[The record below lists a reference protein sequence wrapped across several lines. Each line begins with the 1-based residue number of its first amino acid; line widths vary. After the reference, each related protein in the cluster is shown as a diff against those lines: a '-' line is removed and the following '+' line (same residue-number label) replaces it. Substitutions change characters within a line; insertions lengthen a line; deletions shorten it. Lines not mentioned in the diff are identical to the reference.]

1 MTQGRATMLLL
12 LFSQSYDSLSIDH
25 RCNYKF
31 LYLFKKH
38 LDSSSEEVSCTVA
51 VKNLWS
57 TKHKTKGMENISLG
71 NYSAEKK

>member
-1 MTQGRATMLLL
+1 MTQSRATMLLL
-12 LFSQSYDSLSIDH
+12 LFSQPYDSLSIDH

-51 VKNLWS
+51 VQKIMEHQTQNRRN
-57 TKHKTKGMENISLG
+57 ENISLG
-71 NYSAEKK
+71 N